1 LFASIAG
8 LLVGLFVMA
17 DTIKPEAP
25 ATVAALQRMRLSV
38 YLLTGD
44 NRHTAQAIANQ
55 VVFIVHF
62 VVM

>member
-1 LFASIAG
+1 
-8 LLVGLFVMA
+8 MA

-25 ATVAALQRMRLSV
+25 ATVATLQRMRLNV

-44 NRHTAQAIANQ
+44 NRHTAQAIASQ
-55 VVFIVHF
+55 VVLIVHF

>member
-1 LFASIAG
+1 
-8 LLVGLFVMA
+8 MA